1 MDDNETI
8 FTTEDGVRVSV
19 SEWDDG
25 GSWISL
31 QMRGSSFYVALTR
44 VESERMLA
52 GLLLALK
59 GKVQI

>member
-25 GSWISL
+25 GAWISL
-31 QMRGSSFYVALTR
+31 QMRGASTYVSLTKDEA
-44 VESERMLA
+44 ESMIA
-52 GLLLALK
+52 GLLSAIK
-59 GKVQI
+59 SEVRI